1 MPLPILPAALL
12 TLAAPPA
19 VPLAEAELT
28 VLEYWDRTG
37 TLKAC
42 PMPIVSR
49 KDQPT
54 LAWLASSLEGIPHTN
69 PFPKGHPGHAE
80 AAAILALQPGA
91 PAPTALPRLTGSH
104 FALWHWLREQARKG
118 NLPTR
123 QAWEDLLVKT
133 ASHPLVR
140 EAVLR
145 HALSFALGAA
155 DETRLAALKA
165 EYGAEAPEAF
175 RPFLN
180 AQGVL
185 GGPIP
190 LIRVWSLP
198 DLAPRL
204 LADSLG
210 HARRIWIAPA
220 PEGVLP
226 PMPPDVLWLIP
237 TVHGLT
243 PANEELLDDA
253 SRTEGEALAARL
265 KATGLNAALAP
276 SRASLEKA
284 GLVHFPALIEVD
296 AQGNLRRILMAEAC
310 LAEGHSLITGP
321 KPR

>member
-12 TLAAPPA
+12 ALAAPPA
-19 VPLAEAELT
+19 VPLAQAELT

-42 PMPIVSR
+42 PMPVVSR

-54 LAWLASSLEGIPHTN
+54 LTWLASGLEGVPQAN

-91 PAPTALPRLTGSH
+91 PVLTALPRLTGSQ
-104 FALWHWLREQARKG
+104 FALWHWMRLQARQG
-118 NLPTR
+118 SLPAR
-123 QAWEDLLVKT
+123 KAWEDLLVKPG
-133 ASHPLVR
+133 SHPLVR
-140 EAVLR
+140 EAALR
-145 HALSFALGAA
+145 HALSFALAA
-155 DETRLAALKA
+155 SDEARLAALKA
-165 EYGAEAPEAF
+165 EYGTEAPEAF
-175 RPFLN
+175 RPFLK

-190 LIRVWSLP
+190 QIRVWGLP

-210 HARRIWIAPA
+210 GARRIWIAPA
-220 PEGVLP
+220 PEGILP
-226 PMPPDVLWLIP
+226 TMPPDVLWLIP
-237 TVHGLT
+237 TVHGLA

-253 SRTEGEALAARL
+253 SRTEGDALAARL

-276 SRASLEKA
+276 SRASLEMA

-296 AQGNLRRILMAEAC
+296 AQGNLQRILLAEAC